1 MRSTYF
7 ALFILV
13 AMFSL
18 AILFYQDLLSQSQLN
33 FGLLI
38 CTVGWFGGLATLN
51 FLKKVK
57 KQHGDV
63 IRQEKK

>member
-1 MRSTYF
+1 MKSTYF

-18 AILFYQDLLSQSQLN
+18 AALYYMDLLNQSRLN
-33 FGLLI
+33 LGLLI

-57 KQHGDV
+57 
-63 IRQEKK
+63 